1 MAREISSRDVPVD
14 GLITVDKEERRV
26 MREQREKLGLTQ
38 RDLARK
44 LRHRVTAATI
54 SNFET
59 GRHPQVQR
67 QLYADIKWALTKQEA
82 PTDGTDGDF
91 QEIVEALVK
100 LDARELGVVRAV
112 VASLKKS
119 H

>member
-1 MAREISSRDVPVD
+1 MAREISSRETPVD
-14 GLITVDKEERRV
+14 GLITVDKEERRAL
-26 MREQREKLGLTQ
+26 REQREKLGLTQ

-44 LRHRVTAATI
+44 LRHRVTSATV

-67 QLYADIKWALTKQEA
+67 QLYADIKWALTKQEVA
-82 PTDGTDGDF
+82 ADGTDSDF
-91 QEIVEALVK
+91 QEIVEGLVR